1 MHLLH
6 KLIPC
11 IFPFFQAELTDV
23 LRKRRNRPD
32 ASDED
37 LGLPRSPASPQRH
50 ASSGLGGGVV
60 GGIQIRGKI
69 NQSRIGGGHGAA
81 AGIHGCGHEVSS
93 LSLLS
98 TNSTDGEESQQV
110 QHRQLLCKSSSS
122 DILRHHGDEDEVDA
136 VGLER
141 QRLSHAAAKH
151 KMAIRPAKKKGPS
164 RQHRRTLEVSGKIAG
179 ISL

>member
-1 MHLLH
+1 M
-6 KLIPC
+6 
-11 IFPFFQAELTDV
+11 

-50 ASSGLGGGVV
+50 ASSGGSGV
-60 GGIQIRGKI
+60 QSRGKAVSY
-69 NQSRIGGGHGAA
+69 NQPRATSGHVG
-81 AGIHGCGHEVSS
+81 GHEVSS

-98 TNSTDGEESQQV
+98 TNSTDGEDGQQQQGQ
-110 QHRQLLCKSSSS
+110 QHRQLLFKSSSE
-122 DILRHHGDEDEVDA
+122 ILRHPHGQDDDEGDA

-164 RQHRRTLEVSGKIAG
+164 RQHRRTLEVSRGGEEIQLKLG
-179 ISL
+179 

>member
-1 MHLLH
+1 M
-6 KLIPC
+6 
-11 IFPFFQAELTDV
+11 

-50 ASSGLGGGVV
+50 AAAGQSRKAGGGY
-60 GGIQIRGKI
+60 QS
-69 NQSRIGGGHGAA
+69 QSRAGSHGSQ
-81 AGIHGCGHEVSS
+81 GHEVSS

-98 TNSTDGEESQQV
+98 ANSTDGDGEEAPS
-110 QHRQLLCKSSSS
+110 HRQLMCKSLSS
-122 DILRHHGDEDEVDA
+122 DILRTHPEDEVDA

-164 RQHRRTLEVSGKIAG
+164 RQHRRTLEVSRKAP
-179 ISL
+179 

>member
-1 MHLLH
+1 MFSLL
-6 KLIPC
+6 
-11 IFPFFQAELTDV
+11 QAELTDV

-50 ASSGLGGGVV
+50 AAGVGAVGGGV
-60 GGIQIRGKI
+60 QSRGKT
-69 NQSRIGGGHGAA
+69 NVSYQSRISG
-81 AGIHGCGHEVSS
+81 GIHVRGHEVSS

-98 TNSTDGEESQQV
+98 ANSTDGEESQHGQ
-110 QHRQLLCKSSSS
+110 QRQLLCKSSSS
-122 DILRHHGDEDEVDA
+122 DILRHHPDEEEVDA

-164 RQHRRTLEVSGKIAG
+164 RQHRRTLEVSQDA
-179 ISL
+179 SDDAACS

>member
-1 MHLLH
+1 M
-6 KLIPC
+6 
-11 IFPFFQAELTDV
+11 

-50 ASSGLGGGVV
+50 ASSGGSGVQQSRGKAVSYNQPRV
-60 GGIQIRGKI
+60 GG
-69 NQSRIGGGHGAA
+69 SRHVGGAQL
-81 AGIHGCGHEVSS
+81 EVSS

-98 TNSTDGEESQQV
+98 TNSTDGEDGQHGQQGQ
-110 QHRQLLCKSSSS
+110 QHRQLLFKSSSE
-122 DILRHHGDEDEVDA
+122 ILRHPHGQQEEDEGDA

-164 RQHRRTLEVSGKIAG
+164 RQHRRTLEVSRVAEEIQ
-179 ISL
+179 LNLN

>member
-1 MHLLH
+1 M
-6 KLIPC
+6 
-11 IFPFFQAELTDV
+11 

-50 ASSGLGGGVV
+50 AAGLAGV
-60 GGIQIRGKI
+60 QIRGKP
-69 NQSRIGGGHGAA
+69 NAAFQSRIGGGHAAGAA
-81 AGIHGCGHEVSS
+81 GGIHGRGHEVSS

-164 RQHRRTLEVSGKIAG
+164 RQHRRTLEVSGQISG